1 MVGTIGGLVQSRI
14 KRLLAYST
22 ISHVGFI
29 LLALTIN
36 SVESIQAFVF
46 YLMQYSLS
54 NVNIFFII
62 ILIGYS
68 LVYYIKAEL
77 DPSKVSVGY
86 PVPSVS
92 TLGKAG
98 AHQVPEAI
106 HTDGALSGRDEKM
119 EIENSPIQLI
129 KQLKGYFH
137 LNPVLAICLAI
148 TIFSFIGVPPLIGF
162 FAKQM
167 VFSAALQSGFY
178 FLTLVGILTS
188 VIGAVYYLSIIKA
201 VFFENTDLRLRS
213 SLGYEVPAI
222 NAITL
227 IKIPTIVELRLPL
240 MTGSLMKYI
249 NPENL
254 SYLVLSSHLSVTV
267 SSLTLIIG
275 LFIMNPQV

>member
-77 DPSKVSVGY
+77 DPSKVS
-86 PVPSVS
+86 
-92 TLGKAG
+92 AG
-98 AHQVPEAI
+98 
-106 HTDGALSGRDEKM
+106 SGRDDSA

-148 TIFSFIGVPPLIGF
+148 TIFSFIGIPPLIGF

-178 FLTLVGILTS
+178 FLTLVGIFTS

-227 IKIPTIVELRLPL
+227 IKIPTIVERVLFRPTGQKQSLPL
-240 MTGSLMKYI
+240 MTASLMKYI

>member
-1 MVGTIGGLVQSRI
+1 MARPCRPFFFYSI
-14 KRLLAYST
+14 KKIFKDST

-68 LVYYIKAEL
+68 LVYYIKAESY
-77 DPSKVSVGY
+77 PSKVSVGY
-86 PVPSVS
+86 
-92 TLGKAG
+92 
-98 AHQVPEAI
+98 
-106 HTDGALSGRDEKM
+106 GRDEKM

-148 TIFSFIGVPPLIGF
+148 TIFSFIGIPPLIGF

-201 VFFENTDLRLRS
+201 VFFENTNLRQRR

-240 MTGSLMKYI
+240 MTASSIKYI

>member
-1 MVGTIGGLVQSRI
+1 
-14 KRLLAYST
+14 LLAYST

-77 DPSKVSVGY
+77 DPSKVS
-86 PVPSVS
+86 
-92 TLGKAG
+92 AG
-98 AHQVPEAI
+98 C
-106 HTDGALSGRDEKM
+106 GRDDSA

-148 TIFSFIGVPPLIGF
+148 TIFSFIGIPPLIGF

-227 IKIPTIVELRLPL
+227 IKIPTIVERVLFRPTGQKQSLPL
-240 MTGSLMKYI
+240 MTASLMKYI

>member
-46 YLMQYSLS
+46 YLMQYSIS

-86 PVPSVS
+86 PLPSVS
-92 TLGKAG
+92 ASGKAG
-98 AHQVPEAI
+98 GHQVPEAT
-106 HTDGALSGRDEKM
+106 HRDVSA

-148 TIFSFIGVPPLIGF
+148 TIFSFIGIPPLIGF

-201 VFFENTDLRLRS
+201 VFFDNTDLRLRS

-240 MTGSLMKYI
+240 MTANLMKYI